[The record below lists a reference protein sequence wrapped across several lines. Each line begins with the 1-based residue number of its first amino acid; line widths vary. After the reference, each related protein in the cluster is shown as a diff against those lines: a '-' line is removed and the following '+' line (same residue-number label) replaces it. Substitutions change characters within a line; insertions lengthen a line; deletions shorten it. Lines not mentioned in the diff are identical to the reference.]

1 MRLEGI
7 DQACRMHLIEECV
20 HVVLDFLALSGKFL
34 LDNIDDFLFV
44 ARLLD
49 RLPDGAGDWVQ
60 TVDGGKVAD
69 AFAHGNDESLAGDDA
84 RNDGFRANVAR
95 HFQIVFRMQTVS
107 I

>member
-1 MRLEGI
+1 MRFDGI
-7 DQACRMHLIEECV
+7 DQACRMHFIQERV
-20 HVVLDFLALSGKFL
+20 QVMLDLLALSDKFL

-44 ARLLD
+44 AWLLD
-49 RLPDGAGDWVQ
+49 RLPDGAGHWIQAVN
-60 TVDGGKVAD
+60 GGKVTD